1 MFSKNFSLII
11 FSFTLS
17 LLISCGNG
25 KVNQFKLPSLFSDG
39 MVLQQNTLVSIFG
52 NYAPNQKIHI
62 SCSWGFDTTTFS
74 DSSGVWKTK
83 LKTNY
88 VDGPQII
95 TLSSLNDFYLINDVL
110 LGEVWIASG
119 QSNMEQTFNYCC
131 NTTDSS
137 ESEILSANFP
147 NIRMYNVN
155 KVLSNEPLDDTDG
168 EWVSA
173 IRENIIDFSAAGYF
187 FAKNLHRELDVPIG
201 IIHSSWGSSNI
212 QSWTSKESLMTLDE
226 YPEKFETLQ
235 TDYLKYEKTTSWY
248 SKFRSIHSGSGFW
261 DLFLASDV
269 LPDIGYLDFFI
280 PSWAKLDNFGHQEIE
295 DYKSNSIYWKEL
307 DDKQIIKPIYNN
319 PDFSGIVLFKNQFTI
334 TSITSKEYL
343 VMIGPNEDAPFKL
356 WEYDIYI
363 NGKKQGSSLI
373 NLEGGD
379 YQANKSLK
387 SYKINPD
394 ILNIGDNTII
404 IRVIG
409 HVSLGHVKIKTS
421 INNHLQFS
429 NHWKVKLL
437 AEEAFQIEKFKYP
450 YTAFYDYGNSDIN
463 FEDIPEKFFL
473 TQNTPSTLYN
483 GMIAPL
489 LDYTIKGFIWYQGE
503 SNVGEGGKA
512 HKNYKA
518 IFPLMVNNLRK
529 YYGKDMPFYYAQLAN
544 YFNYGGMLP
553 YFRQIQSELLKIK
566 NTGMIV
572 TLDIGENYDFH
583 PSNKHD
589 VGKRFALLA
598 LNRTY
603 GIKTLDSGPVLN
615 ELDFEGKYAN
625 LYFKNT
631 GSGLKISDEDKS
643 WFEIAGEDKIYYES
657 NVNVYKNFLQLNSK
671 YVANPKYVRYAWSD
685 TAKATLFNNEG
696 LPALPFSSENIS
708 ANNQ

>member
-1 MFSKNFSLII
+1 M
-11 FSFTLS
+11 
-17 LLISCGNG
+17 SCGNN
-25 KVNQFKLPSLFSDG
+25 KKSHFQIPSLFSDG
-39 MVLQQNTLVSIFG
+39 MVLQRDTLVTLLG
-52 NYAPNQKIHI
+52 NYIPNQKINI

-74 DSSGVWKTK
+74 DSLGKWKTK
-83 LKTNY
+83 LKTNLIN
-88 VDGPQII
+88 GPHTI
-95 TLSSLNDFYLINDVL
+95 TLSSLNDFYKINDIL
-110 LGEVWIASG
+110 FGEVWIASG

-137 ESEILSANFP
+137 ESEVSSANFP
-147 NIRMYNVN
+147 NIRMYNVK
-155 KVLSNEPLDDTDG
+155 KVLSIEPLDDTDG

-173 IRENIIDFSAAGYF
+173 IEQNIIDFSAAGYF
-187 FAKNLHRELDVPIG
+187 FAKNLHKELDVPIG
-201 IIHSSWGSSNI
+201 IIHTSWGSSNI
-212 QSWTSKESLMTLDE
+212 QSWTSKEVLMTLDGF
-226 YPEKFETLQ
+226 PEKFKTLQ
-235 TDYLKYEKTTSWY
+235 RDSLKYEKTTSWY
-248 SKFRSIHSGSGFW
+248 SKFKNIHSGSGFW
-261 DLFLASDV
+261 DLYLASDV

-280 PSWAKLDNFGHQEIE
+280 PKWAKLDSIGQQEIKN
-295 DYKSNSIYWKEL
+295 YKNNSVYWKNL
-307 DDKQIIKPIYNN
+307 DENQMIEPIYNN
-319 PDFSGIVLFKNQFTI
+319 PDFSGVVLFKNQFTI
-334 TSITSKEYL
+334 NSNISKEYF
-343 VMIGPNEDAPFKL
+343 VMIGSDERAPFKL

-373 NLEGGD
+373 NLEGRD
-379 YQANKSLK
+379 YQANKSLRF
-387 SYKINPD
+387 YKINPD
-394 ILNIGDNTII
+394 VLNIGGNTIV
-404 IRVIG
+404 IRVMG

-421 INNHLQFS
+421 INDHLPFS
-429 NHWKVKLL
+429 NEWKVKLL
-437 AEEAFQIEKFKYP
+437 AEETLQIENFKYP
-450 YTAFYDYGNSDIN
+450 YTAFYYYGNSDIS
-463 FEDIPEKFFL
+463 FDDIPEKFFL

-483 GMIAPL
+483 GMMAPL
-489 LDYTIKGFIWYQGE
+489 LNYTIKGFIWYQGE

-512 HKNYKA
+512 HNNYKA

-529 YYGKDMPFYYAQLAN
+529 YYGRNMPFYYAQLAN

-603 GIKTLDSGPVLN
+603 GVKTLDSGPVLN
-615 ELDFEGKYAN
+615 ELDFNGKYAN

-657 NVNVYKNFLQLNSK
+657 DANVYNNFLQLSSN
-671 YVANPKYVRYAWSD
+671 YVQNPKFVRYAWSD
-685 TAKATLFNNEG
+685 TAKATLFNIEG
-696 LPALPFSSENIS
+696 LPASPFSSEYMEDINR
-708 ANNQ
+708 